1 MHRMQLKTL
10 LGDYPLTSALK
21 TGAIASD
28 SVTLEFADFQPTNT
42 GFKPMVRE
50 SRFDVS
56 EMAIVTYLIAKA
68 HGKPMVL
75 LPATVLGRFQHDY
88 ALYDRSRT
96 PLTPADLAGKRV
108 GIRSFTTTTGAWMR
122 GILAN
127 DYRVDLDAIR
137 WVTFEEPHVAEYVDT
152 TERAP
157 KGSKI
162 LEMLLAGVLDA
173 VLGERSD
180 DPRFATLFA
189 DPAAEAKAWHHRH
202 GIVPVNH
209 MVVVSQRLAEANPD
223 AVREVFR
230 MLKASKAKA
239 AKPTGDAIDFCPFGL
254 EPLRK
259 PLEAIVR
266 YAAQQRLIPRAYPV
280 EELFDDTTRLLG

>member
-1 MHRMQLKTL
+1 MELKTL
-10 LGDYPLTSALK
+10 LGDYPLTSALTK
-21 TGAIASD
+21 GEIASD
-28 SVTLEFADFQPTNT
+28 SVSLAFADFQPTNA

-50 SRFDVS
+50 GRFDVS

-68 HGKPMVL
+68 HNKPMVL
-75 LPATVLGRFQHDY
+75 LPAAVMGRFQHDY
-88 ALYDRSRT
+88 ALYNRSHA
-96 PLTPADLAGKRV
+96 PLTPSDLAGKRV
-108 GIRSFTTTTGAWMR
+108 GIRSFTTTTGAWIR

-127 DYRVDLDAIR
+127 DYGVDLDRVR
-137 WVTFEEPHVAEYVDT
+137 WITFEEPHVAEYVDT

-157 KGSKI
+157 TAKKI
-162 LEMLLAGVLDA
+162 LDMLLAGELDA

-180 DPRFATLFA
+180 DPRFATLFP
-189 DPAAEAKAWHHRH
+189 DPTAEAKAWYAHH

-209 MVVVSQRLAEANPD
+209 MVVVSEKLARENPE

-230 MLKASKAKA
+230 LFKASKAKA

-259 PLEAIVR
+259 PLQTIVQ

-280 EELFDDTTRLLG
+280 EELFDDTTRLLS

>member
-1 MHRMQLKTL
+1 MQLKTL
-10 LGDYPLTSALK
+10 LGEYPLTSALK
-21 TGAIASD
+21 KGEIASG
-28 SVTLEFADFQPTNT
+28 SVTLAFADFQPTNA

-50 SRFDVS
+50 GLFDVS

-68 HGKPMVL
+68 HQKPMVL
-75 LPATVLGRFQHDY
+75 LPAVVVGRFQHDY
-88 ALYDRSRT
+88 ALYNRLHA
-96 PLTPADLAGKRV
+96 PLTPAGLAGKRV
-108 GIRSFTTTTGAWMR
+108 GIRSFTTTTGAWIR

-127 DYRVDLDAIR
+127 DYGVDLDRVR
-137 WVTFEEPHVAEYVDT
+137 WITFEEPHVAEYVDT

-157 KGSKI
+157 KAKKI
-162 LEMLLAGVLDA
+162 LDMLLAGELDA

-189 DPAAEAKAWHHRH
+189 DPVAEAKAWHGRH

-209 MVVVSQRLAEANPD
+209 MVVVSERLIKANPD

-230 MLKASKAKA
+230 MLKASKAA
-239 AKPTGDAIDFCPFGL
+239 AATPTSDGVDFCPFGL

-259 PLEAIVR
+259 PLQAIIQ
-266 YAAQQRLIPRAYPV
+266 YAAQQRLIPRAYAV
-280 EELFDDTTRLLG
+280 EELFDDTTRLLR

>member
-1 MHRMQLKTL
+1 MMQLQTL
-10 LGDYPLTSALK
+10 LGDYPVTAALK
-21 TGAIASD
+21 KGEIASD
-28 SVTLEFADFQPTNT
+28 SVSLAFADFHPTNT

-50 SRFDVS
+50 GRFDVS

-75 LPATVLGRFQHDY
+75 LPVTVVGRFQHDY
-88 ALYDRSRT
+88 ALYNRARA
-96 PLTPADLAGKRV
+96 PVRPADLAGKRV
-108 GIRSFTTTTGAWMR
+108 GIRSFTTTTGAWIR

-127 DYRVDLDAIR
+127 DYGVDLDRVR
-137 WVTFEEPHVAEYVDT
+137 WITFEEPHVAEYVDS

-157 KGSKI
+157 KGRKI
-162 LEMLLAGVLDA
+162 LDMLLDGELDA

-180 DPRFATLFA
+180 DPRLATLFA
-189 DPAAEAKAWHHRH
+189 DPAAEAKAWHQRH

-209 MVVVSQRLAEANPD
+209 MVVVSERLVREKPD

-230 MLKASKAKA
+230 LLKASRAKQP
-239 AKPTGDAIDFCPFGL
+239 KPAGDGIDFCPFGL

-259 PLEAIVR
+259 PLEAITR
-266 YAAQQRLIPRAYPV
+266 YAAQQRLIPRAYAV
-280 EELFDDTTRLLG
+280 EELFDDTTRLLR